1 MKNDGSGLTFSGK
14 YRMIVDGINNSASPG
29 SYGTRRTHA
38 TIMPKQTT
46 FNHLFEE
53 EIPLKTFM
61 PKAADITRK
70 WYVVD
75 AEGQVFGRVASQ
87 VASILRGKNKPI
99 YTPNVDTGDYVI
111 IINADKI
118 VMTGKKLDQK
128 IYYHHTG
135 YVGGL
140 KETKYRKLLAE
151 KPEFAIRRAVVGM
164 LPKGPL
170 GRQMAK
176 KLKVYAGPNH
186 DHAAQNPEKLELV

>member
-1 MKNDGSGLTFSGK
+1 MKSF
-14 YRMIVDGINNSASPG
+14 MASP
-29 SYGTRRTHA
+29 A
-38 TIMPKQTT
+38 TI
-46 FNHLFEE
+46 E
-53 EIPLKTFM
+53 
-61 PKAADITRK
+61 RK

-75 AEGQVFGRVASQ
+75 ATGYTLGRLSSEIAKV
-87 VASILRGKNKPI
+87 LRGKNKPI
-99 YTPNVDTGDYVI
+99 FTPHMDCGDYVI
-111 IINADKI
+111 VVNADQIK
-118 VMTGKKLDQK
+118 VTGKKLDQK

-186 DHAAQNPEKLELV
+186 DHAAQKPVKFDLV

>member
-1 MKNDGSGLTFSGK
+1 M
-14 YRMIVDGINNSASPG
+14 
-29 SYGTRRTHA
+29 
-38 TIMPKQTT
+38 
-46 FNHLFEE
+46 
-53 EIPLKTFM
+53 KTFM

-75 AEGQVFGRVASQ
+75 AEGLALGRVASQ
-87 VASILRGKNKPI
+87 VANILRGKNKPI

-111 IINADKI
+111 VINCDK
-118 VMTGKKLDQK
+118 VVLTGKKLDQK
-128 IYYHHTG
+128 IYYKHSG

-151 KPEFAIRRAVVGM
+151 KPEEALRHAVVGM

-176 KLKVYAGPNH
+176 KLKIYAGAEH
-186 DHAAQNPEKLELV
+186 EHAAQKPEKLEL

>member
-1 MKNDGSGLTFSGK
+1 MRT
-14 YRMIVDGINNSASPG
+14 YSPKPG
-29 SYGTRRTHA
+29 D
-38 TIMPKQTT
+38 
-46 FNHLFEE
+46 
-53 EIPLKTFM
+53 
-61 PKAADITRK
+61 ADKK
-70 WYVVD
+70 WYVID
-75 AEGQVFGRVASQ
+75 ANDAVLGRLSAQ
-87 VASILRGKNKPI
+87 VATLLRGKHKP
-99 YTPNVDTGDYVI
+99 TFAPNADMGDYVI
-111 IINADKI
+111 VINADK
-118 VMTGKKLDQK
+118 VVLTGKKLDQK

-186 DHAAQNPEKLELV
+186 DHAAQKPVKFDLV

>member
-1 MKNDGSGLTFSGK
+1 M
-14 YRMIVDGINNSASPG
+14 
-29 SYGTRRTHA
+29 
-38 TIMPKQTT
+38 
-46 FNHLFEE
+46 
-53 EIPLKTFM
+53 KTFM

-75 AEGQVFGRVASQ
+75 AEGLSLGRVASQ
-87 VASILRGKNKPI
+87 VANILRGKNKPI

-111 IINADKI
+111 VINAQK
-118 VMTGKKLDQK
+118 VVLTGKKLDQK
-128 IYYHHTG
+128 IYYKHSG

-151 KPEFAIRRAVVGM
+151 KPEEALRHAVVGM

-176 KLKVYAGPNH
+176 KLKIYAGAEH
-186 DHAAQNPEKLELV
+186 EHAAQQPEVLSL

>member
-1 MKNDGSGLTFSGK
+1 
-14 YRMIVDGINNSASPG
+14 
-29 SYGTRRTHA
+29 
-38 TIMPKQTT
+38 
-46 FNHLFEE
+46 
-53 EIPLKTFM
+53 LKTFM

-75 AEGQVFGRVASQ
+75 AEGLALGRVASQ
-87 VASILRGKNKPI
+87 VANILRGKNKPI

-111 IINADKI
+111 IVNASKVI
-118 VMTGKKLDQK
+118 LTGKKLDQK
-128 IYYHHTG
+128 IYYKHSG

-151 KPEFAIRRAVVGM
+151 KPEEALRHAVVGM

-176 KLKVYAGPNH
+176 KLKIYAGAEH
-186 DHAAQNPEKLELV
+186 EHAAQKPEKLEL

>member
-1 MKNDGSGLTFSGK
+1 
-14 YRMIVDGINNSASPG
+14 
-29 SYGTRRTHA
+29 
-38 TIMPKQTT
+38 
-46 FNHLFEE
+46 
-53 EIPLKTFM
+53 M
-61 PKAADITRK
+61 PKAADITRQ

-87 VASILRGKNKPI
+87 VANILRGKNKPI

-164 LPKGPL
+164 LPKGP
-170 GRQMAK
+170 
-176 KLKVYAGPNH
+176 AGSP
-186 DHAAQNPEKLELV
+186 DGQEAQGLRWPES